1 MRRKSW
7 KKYKENPIPRV
18 PPVTRAVVPLR
29 DHLDPLLL
37 LVVFAIVV
45 FATLGKCLADT
56 LYKCIHFEK
65 EGDIEVDVIDVI
77 GW

>member
-45 FATLGKCLADT
+45 FATLGKCLVDT

-65 EGDIEVDVIDVI
+65 EEDIEVDVIDVI